1 MRTVV
6 HLIQDDAEDRKSALA
21 ITKNLTED
29 DSVELDAVAVVAQGP
44 GIEAVRNDAA
54 VSEHVESLLDDGVSI
69 TACQNTMDMHD
80 LTEADLVDGIQTA
93 PSGVGELTR
102 LQSDGYAYIRP

>member
-21 ITKNLTED
+21 ITKNLTQDETI
-29 DSVELDAVAVVAQGP
+29 ELDNVAVVAQGN
-44 GIEAVRNDAA
+44 GIEAVRADSEG
-54 VSEHVESLLDDGVSI
+54 SEHVESLLDDGVSI

-80 LTEADLVDGIQTA
+80 LTDDDLVSGVQTA

-102 LQSDGYAYIRP
+102 LQGDGYAYIRP